1 MADNTIAYYEDGVP
15 HSADGQVVIVIDGK
29 MPVDTGAGG
38 TGGGGGGKVGGTSES
53 SAAIHA
59 TAKWSTAQLKKTL
72 AEKAARERETAAAMA
87 AAKAKRDA
95 LTQHLKDIVNDVL
108 RHNAS
113 RTPSATDLA
122 HANNMAMQ
130 AEAQR
135 LGRAKAEEKARK
147 EAEAAEKSLQE
158 AERQR
163 EEAARQRAEAE
174 RQLKQAE
181 AEEKR
186 LAALSEEARA
196 VEIAQ
201 KNLAAAQSELSKMD
215 GEIKSLNVRLSTSI
229 HARDAEMNSL
239 SGKRN
244 ELAQASAKY
253 KELDELVKKLEP
265 RANDPLQN
273 RPFFYATSRRARA
286 GDTLAE
292 KQKEVTTSETRIN
305 EINTEI
311 NQVQGAISQADNNR
325 NLKVQQVTETE
336 NALKVAIDNLNSSQM
351 KNAVDAT
358 ISFYQTLT
366 EKYGEKYSLI
376 AQELAE
382 KSKGKKIGNVDEAL
396 AAFEKYKDVLDKK
409 FSKAD
414 RDAIVNALKSFN
426 YDDWAKHLD
435 QFAKYLKITGH
446 VSFGYDVVS
455 DVLKASETGDWKP
468 LFITLE
474 QKVLDTGMSYLVVLM
489 FSLIAGTTLGIFGV
503 AIITAILCSFVDKY
517 ILNALN
523 DALGI

>member
-1 MADNTIAYYEDGVP
+1 MSDNTIAYYEDGVP
-15 HSADGQVVIVIDGK
+15 YSADGQVVIVIDGK
-29 MPVDTGAGG
+29 MPVDTGAEG
-38 TGGGGGGKVGGTSES
+38 TGGGGGGKAGGTSER

-59 TAKWSTAQLKKTL
+59 TAKWSKAQLQKSL
-72 AEKAARERETAAAMA
+72 EEKAARERETAAAMA

-95 LTQHLKDIVNDVL
+95 LTQHLKDIVNDVFY
-108 RHNAS
+108 HNAHPPAV
-113 RTPSATDLA
+113 TELA

-135 LGRAKAEEKARK
+135 LGRARAEAKARK
-147 EAEAAEKSLQE
+147 EAEEAEHALQE
-158 AERQR
+158 AQRQH
-163 EEAARQRAEAE
+163 EEAD

-181 AEEKR
+181 EEKR
-186 LAALSEEARA
+186 LASLSDEACA
-196 VEIAQ
+196 VENAR
-201 KNLAAAQSELSKMD
+201 KNLDTAKSELANADSDIERQRSQLASLDAAVKKAEEGLELSRKIRGRLGRKMQA
-215 GEIKSLNVRLSTSI
+215 KSQAIVDDKKRIYS
-229 HARDAEMNSL
+229 DAENVL
-239 SGKRN
+239 
-244 ELAQASAKY
+244 
-253 KELDELVKKLEP
+253 
-265 RANDPLQN
+265 
-273 RPFFYATSRRARA
+273 
-286 GDTLAE
+286 
-292 KQKEVTTSETRIN
+292 
-305 EINTEI
+305 NTMT
-311 NQVQGAISQADNNR
+311 ANR
-325 NLKVQQVTETE
+325 NLKVQQVTEAE
-336 NALKVAIDNLNSSQM
+336 NALKVATDNLNNSQM

-358 ISFYQTLT
+358 VSFYQTLT

-382 KSKGKKIGNVDEAL
+382 KSKGKKIGNVDETL

-474 QKVLDTGMSYLVVLM
+474 QKALDTGMSYLVVLM

-523 DALGI
+523 DALDI

>member
-196 VEIAQ
+196 VEIVQ

-273 RPFFYATSRRARA
+273 RPFFDATSRRARA

-311 NQVQGAISQADNNR
+311 NQVQGAISQANNNR

-358 ISFYQTLT
+358 VSFYQTLT

-455 DVLKASETGDWKP
+455 DVLKARETGDWKP

>member
-15 HSADGQVVIVIDGK
+15 HSADGKVVIVIDGK

-147 EAEAAEKSLQE
+147 EAEAAELAFQE

-163 EEAARQRAEAE
+163 EEAVRQLAETE

-181 AEEKR
+181 EEKR
-186 LAALSEEARA
+186 LAALSDEARA
-196 VEIAQ
+196 VENAR
-201 KNLAAAQSELSKMD
+201 KNLDTAKSELANVDSDIERQRSQLSSLDADVKKAEENLRLTMRIKGRIGRKMQA
-215 GEIKSLNVRLSTSI
+215 KSQAIVDDKKRIYS
-229 HARDAEMNSL
+229 DAENVL
-239 SGKRN
+239 
-244 ELAQASAKY
+244 
-253 KELDELVKKLEP
+253 
-265 RANDPLQN
+265 
-273 RPFFYATSRRARA
+273 
-286 GDTLAE
+286 
-292 KQKEVTTSETRIN
+292 
-305 EINTEI
+305 NTMT
-311 NQVQGAISQADNNR
+311 VNR
-325 NLKVQQVTETE
+325 NLKAQQVTDAE
-336 NALKVAIDNLNSSQM
+336 NELKVAIDNLNSSQM

-358 ISFYQTLT
+358 VSFYQTLT

>member
-1 MADNTIAYYEDGVP
+1 MADDTIAYYEDGVP
-15 HSADGQVVIVIDGK
+15 HSADGKVVIVIDGK

-38 TGGGGGGKVGGTSES
+38 TDGGGGGKVGGTSES

-108 RHNAS
+108 YHNAH
-113 RTPSATDLA
+113 PPAVIDLA

-229 HARDAEMNSL
+229 HARDAEMNIL

-253 KELDELVKKLEP
+253 KELDVLVKKLEP

-273 RPFFYATSRRARA
+273 RPFFDAMSRRARA

-292 KQKEVTTSETRIN
+292 KQKEVTASETRIN
-305 EINTEI
+305 ELNTEI
-311 NQVQGAISQADNNR
+311 DQVQGAISQADNNR

-336 NALKVAIDNLNSSQM
+336 NALKVAINNLNSSQM

-358 ISFYQTLT
+358 ISFYHTLT
-366 EKYGEKYSLI
+366 GKYGEKYSLI

-396 AAFEKYKDVLDKK
+396 VAFEKYKDVLDKK

-414 RDAIVNALKSFN
+414 RDAIVNALKSVD
-426 YDDWAKHLD
+426 YADWAKHLD
-435 QFAKYLKITGH
+435 QFSRYLKISGW
-446 VSFGYDVVS
+446 VSTGYDIYS
-455 DVLKASETGDWKP
+455 DIRKGMDTNDWRP
-468 LFITLE
+468 LFLTLE
-474 QKVLDTGMSYLVVLM
+474 KLAVDAGVGYIVALG
-489 FSLIAGTTLGIFGV
+489 FSVIASTALGIWGV
-503 AIITAILCSFVDKY
+503 AIITGIICSFVDKKDLEK
-517 ILNALN
+517 LNE
-523 DALGI
+523 ALGI

>member
-15 HSADGQVVIVIDGK
+15 HSADGKVVIVIDGK

-38 TGGGGGGKVGGTSES
+38 TGGGGKVGGTSES

-95 LTQHLKDIVNDVL
+95 LTQHLKDIVNDIL

-147 EAEAAEKSLQE
+147 EAEAAELAFQE

-163 EEAARQRAEAE
+163 EEAARQLAETE

-181 AEEKR
+181 EEKR
-186 LAALSEEARA
+186 LAALSDEARA
-196 VEIAQ
+196 VENAR
-201 KNLAAAQSELSKMD
+201 KNLDTAKSELANVDSDIERQRSQLSSLDADVKKAEENLGLTMRIKGRIGRKMQA
-215 GEIKSLNVRLSTSI
+215 KSQAIVDDKKRIYS
-229 HARDAEMNSL
+229 DAENVL
-239 SGKRN
+239 
-244 ELAQASAKY
+244 
-253 KELDELVKKLEP
+253 
-265 RANDPLQN
+265 
-273 RPFFYATSRRARA
+273 
-286 GDTLAE
+286 
-292 KQKEVTTSETRIN
+292 
-305 EINTEI
+305 NTMT
-311 NQVQGAISQADNNR
+311 ANR
-325 NLKVQQVTETE
+325 NLKAQQVTDAE
-336 NALKVAIDNLNSSQM
+336 NALKVATDNLVNSQIKS
-351 KNAVDAT
+351 AVDAT
-358 ISFYQTLT
+358 ISFYQRLTL
-366 EKYGEKYSLI
+366 KYGEKYSLI

-414 RDAIVNALKSFN
+414 RDAIVNALKSVD
-426 YDDWAKHLD
+426 YADWAKHLD

-523 DALGI
+523 EALGI

>member
-1 MADNTIAYYEDGVP
+1 MSDNTIAYYEDGIP
-15 HSADGQVVIVIDGK
+15 YAADGMPVIVIEGE

-38 TGGGGGGKVGGTSES
+38 TVGGGGGKVGGTSES

-59 TAKWSTAQLKKTL
+59 TAKWSKAQLQKSL
-72 AEKAARERETAAAMA
+72 EEKAARERETAAAMA

-108 RHNAS
+108 YHNAHPPAV
-113 RTPSATDLA
+113 TELA

-135 LGRAKAEEKARK
+135 LGRARAEAKARK
-147 EAEAAEKSLQE
+147 EAEEAERALQE
-158 AERQR
+158 AQRQH
-163 EEAARQRAEAE
+163 EEAA

-181 AEEKR
+181 EEKR
-186 LAALSEEARA
+186 LASLSDEARA
-196 VEIAQ
+196 VENAR
-201 KNLAAAQSELSKMD
+201 KNLDTAKSELANSDSDIERQRSQLASLDAAVKKAEEGLELSRRVRGRFGRKMQA
-215 GEIKSLNVRLSTSI
+215 KSQAIVDDKKRIYS
-229 HARDAEMNSL
+229 DAENVL
-239 SGKRN
+239 
-244 ELAQASAKY
+244 
-253 KELDELVKKLEP
+253 
-265 RANDPLQN
+265 
-273 RPFFYATSRRARA
+273 
-286 GDTLAE
+286 
-292 KQKEVTTSETRIN
+292 
-305 EINTEI
+305 NTMT
-311 NQVQGAISQADNNR
+311 ANR
-325 NLKVQQVTETE
+325 NLKVQQVTEAE

-358 ISFYQTLT
+358 ISFYQSLT

-414 RDAIVNALKSFN
+414 RDAIVNALKSVD
-426 YDDWAKHLD
+426 YSDWAKHLD
-435 QFAKYLKITGH
+435 QFSRYLKISGW
-446 VSFGYDVVS
+446 VSTGYDIYS
-455 DVLKASETGDWKP
+455 DIRKGIDTDDWRP

-474 QKVLDTGMSYLVVLM
+474 KLATDAGVGYIVALG
-489 FSLIAGTTLGIFGV
+489 FSVIASTALGIWGV

-523 DALGI
+523 EALGI

>member
-15 HSADGQVVIVIDGK
+15 HSADGKVVIVIDGK

-113 RTPSATDLA
+113 RTPSATNLA

-147 EAEAAEKSLQE
+147 EAEAAELAFQE

-163 EEAARQRAEAE
+163 EEAARQLAETE

-181 AEEKR
+181 EEKR
-186 LAALSEEARA
+186 LAALSDEARA
-196 VEIAQ
+196 VENAR
-201 KNLAAAQSELSKMD
+201 KNLDTAKSELANVDSDIERQRSQLASLDADVKKAEENLGLTMRIKGRIGRKMQA
-215 GEIKSLNVRLSTSI
+215 KSQAIVDDKKRIYS
-229 HARDAEMNSL
+229 DAENVL
-239 SGKRN
+239 
-244 ELAQASAKY
+244 
-253 KELDELVKKLEP
+253 
-265 RANDPLQN
+265 
-273 RPFFYATSRRARA
+273 
-286 GDTLAE
+286 
-292 KQKEVTTSETRIN
+292 
-305 EINTEI
+305 NTMT
-311 NQVQGAISQADNNR
+311 ANR
-325 NLKVQQVTETE
+325 NMKAQQVTDAE

-358 ISFYQTLT
+358 VSFYQTLT

>member
-1 MADNTIAYYEDGVP
+1 MSDNTIAYYEDGIP
-15 HSADGQVVIVIDGK
+15 YAADGMPVIVIEGEL
-29 MPVDTGAGG
+29 PVDTGAGG
-38 TGGGGGGKVGGTSES
+38 TVGGGGGKVGGASES

-59 TAKWSTAQLKKTL
+59 TAKWSKAQLQKSL
-72 AEKAARERETAAAMA
+72 EEKAARERETAAAMA

-95 LTQHLKDIVNDVL
+95 LTQNLKDIVNDVL
-108 RHNAS
+108 YHNAHPPAV
-113 RTPSATDLA
+113 TELA

-135 LGRAKAEEKARK
+135 LGRARAEAKARK
-147 EAEAAEKSLQE
+147 EAEEAERALQE
-158 AERQR
+158 AQRQH
-163 EEAARQRAEAE
+163 EDAA

-181 AEEKR
+181 EEKR
-186 LAALSEEARA
+186 LASLSDEARA
-196 VEIAQ
+196 VENAR
-201 KNLAAAQSELSKMD
+201 KNLDTAKSELANTDSDIERQRSQLASLDAAVKKAEEGLELSRRVRGRFGRKMQA
-215 GEIKSLNVRLSTSI
+215 KSQAIVDEKKRIYS
-229 HARDAEMNSL
+229 DAENVL
-239 SGKRN
+239 
-244 ELAQASAKY
+244 
-253 KELDELVKKLEP
+253 
-265 RANDPLQN
+265 
-273 RPFFYATSRRARA
+273 
-286 GDTLAE
+286 
-292 KQKEVTTSETRIN
+292 
-305 EINTEI
+305 NTMT
-311 NQVQGAISQADNNR
+311 VNR
-325 NLKVQQVTETE
+325 NLKVQQVTEAE
-336 NALKVAIDNLNSSQM
+336 NALKLAIDNLNSSQM

-358 ISFYQTLT
+358 VSFYQTLT

-414 RDAIVNALKSFN
+414 RDAIVNALKSVN

-446 VSFGYDVVS
+446 ISFGYDVVS
-455 DVLKASETGDWKP
+455 DVLKARETDDWKP

-474 QKVLDTGMSYLVVLM
+474 QKALDTGMSYLVVLM

-503 AIITAILCSFVDKY
+503 AIITGILCSFVDKY

>member
-1 MADNTIAYYEDGVP
+1 MSDNTIAYYEDGVP
-15 HSADGQVVIVIDGK
+15 HSADGEVVIVID
-29 MPVDTGAGG
+29 METPVD
-38 TGGGGGGKVGGTSES
+38 TGGGGGTGGSTSES
-53 SAAIHA
+53 SAALHA
-59 TAKWSTAQLKKTL
+59 TAKWSTAQLKKSL
-72 AEKAARERETAAAMA
+72 AEKAERERETAASMA

-108 RHNAS
+108 YHNAHPPAV
-113 RTPSATDLA
+113 TELA

-135 LGRAKAEEKARK
+135 LGRARAEAKARK
-147 EAEAAEKSLQE
+147 EAEEAELALQE
-158 AERQR
+158 AQRQH
-163 EEAARQRAEAE
+163 EEAV

-181 AEEKR
+181 EEKR
-186 LAALSEEARA
+186 LAALSDEALA
-196 VEIAQ
+196 VENAR
-201 KNLAAAQSELSKMD
+201 KNLDTAKSELANADSDIERHRSQLASLDADVKKAEEGLGLSMRIKGRIGRKMQA
-215 GEIKSLNVRLSTSI
+215 KSQVIVDDKKRIYS
-229 HARDAEMNSL
+229 DAENVL
-239 SGKRN
+239 
-244 ELAQASAKY
+244 
-253 KELDELVKKLEP
+253 
-265 RANDPLQN
+265 
-273 RPFFYATSRRARA
+273 
-286 GDTLAE
+286 
-292 KQKEVTTSETRIN
+292 
-305 EINTEI
+305 NTMT
-311 NQVQGAISQADNNR
+311 ANR
-325 NLKVQQVTETE
+325 NLKAQQVTDAE
-336 NALKVAIDNLNSSQM
+336 NALKVAIDNLNNSQM

-358 ISFYQTLT
+358 VSFYQTLT

-414 RDAIVNALKSFN
+414 RDAIVNALKSVD
-426 YDDWAKHLD
+426 YSDWAKHLD

-446 VSFGYDVVS
+446 ISFGYDVVS
-455 DVLKASETGDWKP
+455 DVLKSSETGDWKP

-474 QKVLDTGMSYLVVLM
+474 QKALDTGMSYLVVLM

-503 AIITAILCSFVDKY
+503 AIITGILCSFVDKY

>member
-186 LAALSEEARA
+186 LAALSEEARD

-311 NQVQGAISQADNNR
+311 NQVQGAISQANNNR

-358 ISFYQTLT
+358 VSFYQTLT

-414 RDAIVNALKSFN
+414 RDAIVNALKSVD
-426 YDDWAKHLD
+426 YADWAKHLD
-435 QFAKYLKITGH
+435 QFSRYLKISGR
-446 VSFGYDVVS
+446 VSTGYDIYS
-455 DVLKASETGDWKP
+455 DIRKGMDTNDWRP
-468 LFITLE
+468 LFLTLE
-474 QKVLDTGMSYLVVLM
+474 KLAVDAGVGYIVALG
-489 FSLIAGTTLGIFGV
+489 FSVIASTALGIWGV
-503 AIITAILCSFVDKY
+503 AIITGIICSFVDKKDLEK
-517 ILNALN
+517 LNE
-523 DALGI
+523 ALGI

>member
-1 MADNTIAYYEDGVP
+1 MSDNTIAYYEDGIP
-15 HSADGQVVIVIDGK
+15 YSADGQVVIVIDGK

-147 EAEAAEKSLQE
+147 EAEAAELAFQE

-163 EEAARQRAEAE
+163 EEAARQLAETE
-174 RQLKQAE
+174 RQLKLAE
-181 AEEKR
+181 EEKR
-186 LAALSEEARA
+186 LAALSDEARA
-196 VEIAQ
+196 VENAR
-201 KNLAAAQSELSKMD
+201 KNLDTAKSELANVDSDIERQRSQLASLDADVKKAEENLGLTMRIKGRIGRKMQA
-215 GEIKSLNVRLSTSI
+215 KSQAIVDDKKRIYS
-229 HARDAEMNSL
+229 DAENVL
-239 SGKRN
+239 
-244 ELAQASAKY
+244 
-253 KELDELVKKLEP
+253 
-265 RANDPLQN
+265 
-273 RPFFYATSRRARA
+273 
-286 GDTLAE
+286 
-292 KQKEVTTSETRIN
+292 
-305 EINTEI
+305 NTMT
-311 NQVQGAISQADNNR
+311 ANR
-325 NLKVQQVTETE
+325 NLKAQQVTDAE

-351 KNAVDAT
+351 KNAIDAT
-358 ISFYQTLT
+358 VSFYQTLT

-382 KSKGKKIGNVDEAL
+382 KSKGKQIGNVDEAL

>member
-1 MADNTIAYYEDGVP
+1 MSDNTIAYYEDGVP
-15 HSADGQVVIVIDGK
+15 YSADGQVVIVIDGK

-38 TGGGGGGKVGGTSES
+38 TGGGGGGKAGGASES

-59 TAKWSTAQLKKTL
+59 TAKWSKAQLQKSL
-72 AEKAARERETAAAMA
+72 EEKAARERETAAAMA
-87 AAKAKRDA
+87 TAKAKRDA

-108 RHNAS
+108 YHNAHPPAV
-113 RTPSATDLA
+113 TELA

-135 LGRAKAEEKARK
+135 LGRARAEAQARK
-147 EAEAAEKSLQE
+147 EAEEAERALQE
-158 AERQR
+158 AQRQH
-163 EEAARQRAEAE
+163 EEAA

-181 AEEKR
+181 EEKR
-186 LAALSEEARA
+186 LASLSDEARA
-196 VEIAQ
+196 VENAR
-201 KNLAAAQSELSKMD
+201 KNLDTAKSELANADSDIERQRSQLASLDADVKKAEEGLGLSMRIKGRIGRKMQA
-215 GEIKSLNVRLSTSI
+215 KSQAIVDEKKRIYS
-229 HARDAEMNSL
+229 DAENVL
-239 SGKRN
+239 
-244 ELAQASAKY
+244 
-253 KELDELVKKLEP
+253 
-265 RANDPLQN
+265 
-273 RPFFYATSRRARA
+273 
-286 GDTLAE
+286 
-292 KQKEVTTSETRIN
+292 
-305 EINTEI
+305 NTMT
-311 NQVQGAISQADNNR
+311 ANR
-325 NLKVQQVTETE
+325 NMKAQQVTDAE
-336 NALKVAIDNLNSSQM
+336 NALKVATDNLTNSQIKS
-351 KNAVDAT
+351 AVDAT
-358 ISFYQTLT
+358 VSFYQTLT

-414 RDAIVNALKSFN
+414 RDAMINALKSFN

-446 VSFGYDVVS
+446 ISFGYDVVS
-455 DVLKASETGDWKP
+455 DVLKARETGDWKP

-474 QKVLDTGMSYLVVLM
+474 QKALDTGMSYLVVLM

-503 AIITAILCSFVDKY
+503 AIITGILCSFVDKY